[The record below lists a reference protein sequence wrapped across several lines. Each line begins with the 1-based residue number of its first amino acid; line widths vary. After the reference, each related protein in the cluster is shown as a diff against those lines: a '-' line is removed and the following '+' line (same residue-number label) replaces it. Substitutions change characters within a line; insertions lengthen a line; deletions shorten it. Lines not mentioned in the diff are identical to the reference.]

1 MAKTARRA
9 DRKMTPISDARGNF
23 SQAGFTLLELLIVAG
38 IIVLAVGLIIPNLNT
53 LDNNSFNAEVRN
65 AVASL
70 TYTRR
75 LAIVEATPKTAE
87 FFALD
92 PDSADYDE
100 LREQADAK
108 NLDASWSS
116 EVVKLRYQPDLNQ
129 PDEEVE
135 HIGITFFPQGGSTGG
150 VLNFAL
156 NDRTVVISIDPITG
170 RIATALNDEE
180 PEKEF

>member
-1 MAKTARRA
+1 
-9 DRKMTPISDARGNF
+9 MTPISDAKVRVT
-23 SQAGFTLLELLIVAG
+23 QAGFTLLELLVVLS
-38 IIVLAVGLIIPNLNT
+38 IILITIGLVIPNLNT
-53 LDNNSFNAEVRN
+53 LDNSSFNAQVRG

-75 LAIVEATPKTAE
+75 IAIVEAQPRTAE

-92 PDSADYDE
+92 PEGADYDD
-100 LREQADAK
+100 LREQADDK
-108 NLDASWSS
+108 SLDASWSS
-116 EVVKLRYQPDLNQ
+116 ESLKLRYQPDPSQ

-156 NDRTVVISIDPITG
+156 NDRTAMIRIDPITG
-170 RIATALNDEE
+170 RIATAYNGEE
-180 PEKEF
+180 PDKEF

>member
-1 MAKTARRA
+1 MAKTVRRA
-9 DRKMTPISDARGNF
+9 GRKMTPISVDNHGA
-23 SQAGFTLLELLIVAG
+23 SQAGFTLLELLVVLT
-38 IIVLAVGLIIPNLNT
+38 IILITIGLVIPNLNT
-53 LDNNSFNAEVRN
+53 LDNSTFNAQVRN

-75 LAIVEATPKTAE
+75 IAIVEASPRTVA

-92 PDSADYDE
+92 PESSDYDE

-116 EVVKLRYQPDLNQ
+116 ELLKLRYQGDPNQ

-135 HIGITFFPQGGSTGG
+135 HIDITFFPQGGSTGG
-150 VLNFAL
+150 VLNFAMD
-156 NDRTVVISIDPITG
+156 DRTAMIRIDPITG
-170 RIATALNDEE
+170 RIATAFNGEE
-180 PEKEF
+180 PDKEF